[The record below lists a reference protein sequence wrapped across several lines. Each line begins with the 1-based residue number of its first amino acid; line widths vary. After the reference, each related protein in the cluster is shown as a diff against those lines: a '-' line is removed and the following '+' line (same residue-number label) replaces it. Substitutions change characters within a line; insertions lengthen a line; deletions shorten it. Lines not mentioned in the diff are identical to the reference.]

1 MREKSLAYLRRP
13 FGHLKEKI
21 DACLINVGGW
31 KLVAI
36 LKAPIDFS
44 LLDGL
49 CCP

>member
-1 MREKSLAYLRRP
+1 MDG
-13 FGHLKEKI
+13 GHQSLKEKI
-21 DACLINVGGW
+21 AACLINVGGW

-36 LKAPIDFS
+36 YSLKAPIDFS